1 MVEGLTIM
9 RMKIFG
15 LKDITIM
22 VAKQAYGPLIIKIDK
37 NGPKFNM

>member
-1 MVEGLTIM
+1 M

-22 VAKQAYGPLIIKIDK
+22 VAMQAYGPLIMKIDK
-37 NGPKFNM
+37 NGRKVNM